1 MIAVCIVQVMG
12 EMPLATAYA
21 GELTVN
27 LAGIGLVARLRRRRY
42 APSPISGFRTP
53 LGFPDLAGR

>member
-1 MIAVCIVQVMG
+1 MG

-21 GELTVN
+21 RELTVN